1 MIGAGKPKTISS
13 TLIATVLKISRPK
26 NTLEKKSWKFSRPT
40 HLLPKIP
47 LTGLKSWK
55 AMTAPYIG
63 P

>member
-1 MIGAGKPKTISS
+1 MIGAGKPNPISRM
-13 TLIATVLKISRPK
+13 LIATVLNMSRPK
-26 NTLEKKSWKFSRPT
+26 KTLEKKSWKFSRPT
-40 HLLPKIP
+40 HLLPNTP